1 MKTERKHINLFED
14 KEIRCYK
21 TVFNITNEED
31 LLQWWEYN
39 MENSIDKYP
48 NSIKFLH
55 ALYRSCFHFVE
66 NRKTQ
71 FDIIFEKSAQNVY
84 WTLWAQDEIHDINI
98 NCTQFQ
104 GITSMKKDKRISFQL
119 STQLK
124 TTTQEPIKTE
134 VTLNIKTAAVE
145 LRVYNFLDEDDKF
158 HLRELN
164 EELNEELVYLE
175 GKGFCKKS
183 IDKIQQ
189 LLAQYSLTLSP
200 YREIYH
206 IKQSIDEL
214 AYFMSEHKQ
223 MLTELDKSYV
233 SLFEGLILNLRK
245 WFEALFIHGAGSI
258 EAYKKSISADVE
270 IIKAMTLQ
278 QDDDEGEIEFF

>member
-39 MENSIDKYP
+39 IENCIDKYP
-48 NSIKFLH
+48 NSIKFIH
-55 ALYRSCFHFVE
+55 TLYRSCFHFVE
-66 NRKTQ
+66 NHTTH
-71 FDIIFEKSAQNVY
+71 FDIIFEKSAHKVY
-84 WTLWAQDEIHDINI
+84 WTLWAQDEIYDINI
-98 NCTQFQ
+98 DCTQFQ
-104 GITSMKKDKRISFQL
+104 GITSMKKDKRVSFQL
-119 STQLK
+119 STQLEK
-124 TTTQEPIKTE
+124 ASQPQVKTE
-134 VTLNIKTAAVE
+134 ILLNIKTAPVK
-145 LRVYNFLDEDDKF
+145 LRVYNFLDEEDKL
-158 HLRELN
+158 HLIELN

-175 GKGFCKKS
+175 GKGFCQKS
-183 IDKIQQ
+183 IVKIQQ

-214 AYFMSEHKQ
+214 AYFMSEHKE
-223 MLTELDKSYV
+223 MLTELDKSYI
-233 SLFEGLILNLRK
+233 SLFEGLIVNLRR
-245 WFEALFIHGAGSI
+245 WFDALFIHGAGSI

-270 IIKAMTLQ
+270 IIKAMTIHQ
-278 QDDDEGEIEFF
+278 EEEGEIEFF